1 MAHVGPV
8 KRTKHFFNFRR
19 EQTLDDDLLSD
30 STMSESYVSSSASG
44 PYSRQGSAPDAE
56 EEQTGD
62 FSQTL
67 GAALSKFG
75 CAQSSC
81 ETTSCG
87 SAQPVEPQGA
97 PRPAAVSLSEVSH
110 DGASS
115 QGWVSV
121 HDASVL
127 AGKTTVMVKNVPVK
141 YTQRKLLREFLS
153 AGFHGK
159 MDFIYLPIDPR
170 SRCSRGF
177 AFCNFSSPEVTQE
190 FFSTFHKKFLNSYD
204 SEVPLEVAA
213 AEIQGFEANAEHY
226 LVVKASRKE
235 KGRDTFGCPTFL
247 KPLPQQFL
255 SHLRE
260 EAPEEPRPA
269 DRPDRRLRAA
279 AACPAPGL
287 PLPPAMDFPGPAQ
300 RVPKVETR
308 QQPMYFEPKATASS
322 LRPLE
327 IPQVSNIIN
336 LTMCLCTN
344 CHQTISSNAFCPYCG
359 SVNELATNTYIGKP
373 FWI

>member
-1 MAHVGPV
+1 
-8 KRTKHFFNFRR
+8 
-19 EQTLDDDLLSD
+19 
-30 STMSESYVSSSASG
+30 MSESGATSSAA
-44 PYSRQGSAPDAE
+44 YSRQGSALDAE
-56 EEQTGD
+56 EEQVPGD
-62 FSQTL
+62 FSHTL
-67 GAALSKFG
+67 GAVLSKFG

-81 ETTSCG
+81 ETTSYG
-87 SAQPVEPQGA
+87 SAQLQPEPQIA
-97 PRPAAVSLSEVSH
+97 MRPAASEVSH
-110 DGASS
+110 DGASSS

-121 HDASVL
+121 HDAAVL

-190 FFSTFHKKFLNSYD
+190 FFSAFHKKFLHSYD

-226 LVVKASRKE
+226 LIVKASRKE

-247 KPLPQQFL
+247 KPLPQKFL

-260 EAPEEPRPA
+260 EAPEEPIPPMDRSNRSDVASRRP
-269 DRPDRRLRAA
+269 PAA
-279 AACPAPGL
+279 PAAPAALPSLKVAPGL
-287 PLPPAMDFPGPAQ
+287 PLPSATKMEFLAAQ
-300 RVPKVETR
+300 RVQPKVETR
-308 QQPMYFEPKATASS
+308 QPQYFEPKATASALS
-322 LRPLE
+322 QPELAQASS
-327 IPQVSNIIN
+327 ISN
-336 LTMCLCTN
+336 LSMCLCTN
-344 CHQTISSNAFCPYCG
+344 CHSMILSHAFCPYCG
-359 SVNELATNTYIGKP
+359 SVNDAASNTFIGKP

>member
-1 MAHVGPV
+1 MA
-8 KRTKHFFNFRR
+8 
-19 EQTLDDDLLSD
+19 
-30 STMSESYVSSSASG
+30 
-44 PYSRQGSAPDAE
+44 
-56 EEQTGD
+56 GD

-67 GAALSKFG
+67 GAALSKFN
-75 CAQSSC
+75 CALSSC
-81 ETTSCG
+81 DTTSCG
-87 SAQPVEPQGA
+87 SAQGAQPAEPQTA
-97 PRPAAVSLSEVSH
+97 VRPVGPSLSEVSH

-115 QGWVSV
+115 QGCVSV

-204 SEVPLEVAA
+204 AEVPLEVAA

-226 LVVKASRKE
+226 LIVKASRKE

-260 EAPEEPRPA
+260 EAPEEPPPP

-279 AACPAPGL
+279 TAAPGTSLALAPGL
-287 PLPPAMDFPGPAQ
+287 PVPSMPALLSMEFPGPQ
-300 RVPKVETR
+300 RVQPKVETR
-308 QQPMYFEPKATASS
+308 QRQMYFEPKATASTLS
-322 LRPLE
+322 QPE
-327 IPQVSNIIN
+327 IAQVSNISN
-336 LTMCLCTN
+336 LIMCFCTN
-344 CHQTISSNAFCPYCG
+344 CHQTISGNAFCPYCG
-359 SVNELATNTYIGKP
+359 SVNDVASNTFIGKP